1 MPKLAKR
8 QSEILKRQPIDESG
22 PGTILRDFQTLLD
35 FVGTGGVK
43 TGGKNY
49 RLPLATLGELD
60 ERMSHPL
67 RPRKSRPQQLSYPH
81 LNGLYLLLR
90 TSGLCVSRASEIAV
104 SFLSI
109 CHVSRSGKPSIT
121 KHCTS
126 RYAS

>member
-1 MPKLAKR
+1 MQKLAKR

-35 FVGTGGVK
+35 FIGTIGIK

-90 TSGLCVSRASEIAV
+90 TSGLGVSSGQGD
-104 SFLSI
+104 SGLLSV
-109 CHVSRSGKPSIT
+109 HPQRLAEW
-121 KHCTS
+121 HALNAEE
-126 RYAS
+126 RYFTL